1 MGIFLIGHHTLFIRC
16 LVYVDQSTPP
26 PFLNPIRYIIL
37 LWSAIFK
44 SVYLPYD
51 KCKLS
56 VVNMNK
62 VMYMANLSNLP
73 VLNVYEV
80 AILCPPRLKQYS
92 RQSFSFT
99 RLMDFVYKMYSLLN
113 IDNKKIIYILFSND
127 KFFFYVSYRIWDCML
142 KLGYLPFKKQIS
154 EK

>member
-1 MGIFLIGHHTLFIRC
+1 MGIFLIGHHTLLSDVWYMLIRVP
-16 LVYVDQSTPP
+16 LPL
-26 PFLNPIRYIIL
+26 FFNPIRYIIL

-62 VMYMANLSNLP
+62 VRYMANLSNLP

-80 AILCPPRLKQYS
+80 AISCPPRLKQYTVN
-92 RQSFSFT
+92 SFT

-113 IDNKKIIYILFSND
+113 IDNKKKITS
-127 KFFFYVSYRIWDCML
+127 FFQMTNSFFMFHT
-142 KLGYLPFKKQIS
+142 GYGIVC
-154 EK
+154 